1 MWTRRRPIEQDYAA
15 AKDAEGEKIED
26 EKMRRWGAFG
36 CWRFEVGGKKLSEK
50 IEVEKLRRW
59 EAMEVGIRN

>member
-1 MWTRRRPIEQDYAA
+1 LKSELGMWN
-15 AKDAEGEKIED
+15 AEGGKIED
-26 EKMRRWGAFG
+26 EKLRRWGAFG